1 MIWFHSPEALSS
13 VKLFEMSSW
22 NFYSVS
28 YSKKAKN
35 SDKIFSAEHNE
46 ENLEFL
52 IEVQVYKTRLLPCTR
67 AYHGRKIVDKFI
79 KTGSEKEVNIPW

>member
-1 MIWFHSPEALSS
+1 
-13 VKLFEMSSW
+13 MS
-22 NFYSVS
+22 
-28 YSKKAKN
+28 
-35 SDKIFSAEHNE
+35 SAEHNE